1 NWERIAEALGH
12 PEWKAD
18 PRFATNTERMAN
30 LEALVDKMNAVLGT
44 RTRAEWLEV
53 LDAAGVPA
61 GPVNDMEEALT
72 HPQVSARG
80 MVVEV
85 ESPGIGRYQAL
96 GCPIH
101 FSATPATV
109 RRGAPRLGE
118 DTRSILGEA
127 GYSEADIDAMLREG
141 TLAEPGEAGDG

>member
-1 NWERIAEALGH
+1 VG
-12 PEWKAD
+12 
-18 PRFATNTERMAN
+18 
-30 LEALVDKMNAVLGT
+30 KMNAVLAT

-53 LDAAGVPA
+53 LDSAGVPA

-72 HPQVSARG
+72 HSQVLARG

-85 ESPGIGRYQAL
+85 ETPAIGRYKAL

-101 FSATPATV
+101 FSATPAEV

-118 DTRSILGEA
+118 DTRAILGEA
-127 GYSEADIDAMLREG
+127 GYGEADIDAMVREG
-141 TLAEPGEAGDG
+141 TVAEPGEAPHG